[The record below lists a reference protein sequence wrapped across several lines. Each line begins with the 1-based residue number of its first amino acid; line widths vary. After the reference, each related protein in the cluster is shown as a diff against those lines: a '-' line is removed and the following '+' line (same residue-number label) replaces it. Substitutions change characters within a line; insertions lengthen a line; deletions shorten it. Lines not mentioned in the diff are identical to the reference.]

1 MNKSALGVLL
11 GSFAL
16 GAAAQK
22 IKAKGNSNRL
32 FTKRFF
38 YNSRD
43 ESFLHVESIKELEDA
58 DPSKITTLS
67 VCDARFFDGGPNT
80 DLKKY
85 SDIIIRASQL
95 FPNLKGLDLSCFIPE
110 PWKYAPLFPKLE
122 FFKVN
127 DNDEFANHWY
137 ETGTW
142 IPDDIIKHPKIMGLI
157 LQDCHLEEVPKELS
171 KMTNLQYLS
180 LSNNPIFHSVPVNTS
195 KSYRRLGKLKNLKQ
209 LVMIDTGL
217 SIIPSEITGLENL
230 ERLILNRN
238 KISYIPQSIV
248 KLENL
253 IDLRLSFNPILVLP
267 DYICEMTNLRRLDIK
282 NTMIDS
288 LPNHFGRLKNCLI
301 FNLVLTFINRN

>member
-1 MNKSALGVLL
+1 MP
-11 GSFAL
+11 
-16 GAAAQK
+16 
-22 IKAKGNSNRL
+22 
-32 FTKRFF
+32 
-38 YNSRD
+38 D
-43 ESFLHVESIKELEDA
+43 
-58 DPSKITTLS
+58 
-67 VCDARFFDGGPNT
+67 FFDGGGNT
-80 DLKKY
+80 DIKKY
-85 SDIIIRASQL
+85 SDILVRASQL

-157 LQDCHLEEVPKELS
+157 LQDCHLKEVPKELS

-195 KSYRRLGKLKNLKQ
+195 KSYRRLGKLNNLKQ

-217 SIIPSEITGLENL
+217 SIIPNEITGLENL

-288 LPNHFGRLKNCLI
+288 LPNHFGRLKKLSHFQFSTNIYKQELTGPKLI
-301 FNLVLTFINRN
+301 GKFICPTPVQIAIWMNQGFHRTYFRKLLISALQRI